1 MLADAWEASRKV
13 TLKNGWN
20 KLWPKTEKETENTV
34 EKEGDILE
42 NVKAIPGFEQ
52 CEASDDEEWLNND
65 ANDPGFQM
73 LPDEE
78 LTNTV
83 LESEGLKFD
92 ENDKVETYVEE
103 GPSHRNI

>member
-52 CEASDDEEWLNND
+52 CEA
-65 ANDPGFQM
+65 
-73 LPDEE
+73 
-78 LTNTV
+78 
-83 LESEGLKFD
+83 
-92 ENDKVETYVEE
+92 
-103 GPSHRNI
+103 I